1 MKKVFKNKKLMLGML
16 FVLVLIISA
25 ITSIVLLNGKGNEK
39 DSDTFINNSVE
50 NGTKNKETYLVI
62 SINPKI
68 MLHLDNDGKV
78 IELFQLNKDAVIFT
92 NDELKDLDLDN
103 AIDKIVTIAQDNGY
117 LKDTKD
123 ISVSVLNN
131 SNNDNSDTVAYMNK
145 VAEQLETKG
154 LNVKKEEI
162 SSEEQ
167 KTIES
172 TIENYVEKRVED
184 NTTEKP
190 DNKPEPTQSPTTTKN
205 INITEKIP
213 FSSKNE
219 EEANMLR
226 GTTKI
231 SQEGQEGTKII
242 TYKVTYNDNGKEISS
257 SKVSERIT
265 KQPVTQITK
274 VGISDYNINTDVIS
288 SNSNGM
294 VCFENQLIIYEDGFK
309 ECDESQVTNYFASI
323 TLKNKEYVYY
333 IGNTDNRDLVNMKTL
348 LHVSNGKINYD
359 SNVYVLDGRSGS
371 NTPIPLTFALC
382 AKYGLSCGSW

>member
-1 MKKVFKNKKLMLGML
+1 VEKVFKNKKLMLGML
-16 FVLVLIISA
+16 LALILIISA
-25 ITSIVLLNGKGNEK
+25 ITSIVLLSGKDNEK
-39 DSDTFINNSVE
+39 DSDTSINNPVE
-50 NGTKNKETYLVI
+50 KEQKNKETYLVI

-68 MLHLDNDGKV
+68 MLHLDNAGKV

-92 NDELKDLDLDN
+92 NDELENLDLDN

-117 LKDTKD
+117 LKDAKD

-131 SNNDNSDTVAYMNK
+131 NDNSDTTTYMNK
-145 VAEQLETKG
+145 VVEQLETKG

-172 TIENYVEKRVED
+172 TIENYVEKKVED
-184 NTTEKP
+184 NTSTEKP
-190 DNKPEPTQSPTTTKN
+190 DNKPVPTQTHTTTKN

-219 EEANMLR
+219 EEVNMLR

-231 SQEGQEGTKII
+231 FQEGQEGTKTT
-242 TYKVTYNDNGKEISS
+242 TYRVTYNSNGKEISR
-257 SKVSERIT
+257 SKISEKVT

-288 SNSNGM
+288 SNGSGM
-294 VCFENQLIIYEDGFK
+294 ICFENQLIIYEDGYK

-333 IGNTDNRDLVNMKTL
+333 IGNTDNRDLVNIKPL
-348 LHVSNGKINYD
+348 LSVSNGKINYGG
-359 SNVYVLDGRSGS
+359 NTYVLDGRSGS
-371 NTPIPLTFALC
+371 NTPIPLTSILC
-382 AKYGLSCGSW
+382 SKYGLSCGSW